1 MRRIARLF
9 VILFSAAVLAT
20 SCLSDDNATDITYY
34 SDTAITSFSLGT
46 LNRTMW
52 TKSSTGED
60 SSYVTEVDGSV
71 YKFYI
76 DQLKREIYNPDSL
89 PVRTD
94 AAHVL
99 CNVSSKNSGFI
110 ILAYK
115 DSEDNDSLVYFNS
128 SDSLDFTEPIEFRI
142 YANDGI
148 AYRAYKVSVN
158 VHKEDPDS
166 INWYNA
172 GSNPAFTSM
181 AAMKSVAFKDR
192 LFVFGTDRS
201 NTSVYSASLD
211 APGTWTELSTDNG
224 ATFDANAYASVV
236 AKGDSLYTISG
247 GRMMRSYD
255 GNNWTSYDIQGN
267 TAPIKLIAAGRS
279 RLYGIDALGQIV
291 SSEYSNHAWTV
302 DAISG
307 DVSMLP
313 DENIGYGS
321 LALTTDDASER
332 IIIAGNRSL
341 SSNPEDS
348 VAMVWSK
355 IEEYSTN
362 SERHSWMFCNE
373 DNGYNLPRLANLKML
388 AYGDVLI
395 ALGGQGEGTSTAEA
409 FSAFYVS
416 EDNGLTWH
424 DDDKYYMPEG
434 FDNAESDVFT
444 MTVDENNYLW
454 IVCGGTGTVW
464 RGRVNRLGWEED
476 QTSFTE

>member
-1 MRRIARLF
+1 MRRIIRPF
-9 VILFSAAVLAT
+9 VILFSSLILTV
-20 SCLSDDNATDITYY
+20 SCLSDDSASYIYY

-52 TKSSTGED
+52 TKSSTGAD
-60 SSYVTEVDGSV
+60 SSYVEEIDGSD
-71 YKFYI
+71 YHFYI
-76 DQLKREIYNPDSL
+76 DQAGRRIYNPDSL
-89 PVRTD
+89 PVGTD
-94 AAHVL
+94 AAHVI
-99 CNVSSKNSGFI
+99 CNIGSKNGGTVVI
-110 ILAYK
+110 AYK
-115 DSEDNDSLVYFNS
+115 DTEGADSLAYYSS
-128 SDSLDFTEPIEFRI
+128 SDSIDFSVPLDFRV
-142 YANDGI
+142 YANDGMNF
-148 AYRAYKVSVN
+148 RTYKISVN

-224 ATFDANAYASVV
+224 TTFDANAYASVV

-279 RLYGIDALGQIV
+279 RLYGIDASGQIV

-313 DENIGYGS
+313 DENICYGS
-321 LALTTDDASER
+321 LALTTDDTSER

-409 FSAFYVS
+409 FSVFYVS

-464 RGRVNRLGWEED
+464 RGRVNRLGWEEN